1 MKELM
6 LGNEAIA
13 RGAYEAGVTVATA
26 YPGTPS
32 TEITESISRYTEIY
46 CEWAPNEKVALEV
59 AAGAAIGGAR
69 AICAMKHVGLNVA
82 ADPLFTLSYTGING
96 GLVIVVA
103 DDPGM
108 HSSQNEQDSRYYA
121 LAAKLPMLEPAD
133 AQECRDYILAAFALS
148 EEFDTP
154 GLVRLSTRVAH
165 TRGVVMA
172 GERKGVPLRDYLKNA
187 PKYVMLPGNARQR
200 REVVE
205 ERMARLAEA
214 ANTYSLADPYADTD
228 VETHAERFADPLNRV
243 EEGNGKTAVI
253 ASGIAYQYAREV
265 FGDVSYLKLGMVHP
279 LPERLVVDFVRG
291 REEIYVIEEGDP
303 FLEMQLKALGIRVT
317 GKKLLPATGELL
329 PGVLRERVFG
339 TTPKDE
345 KEEAKAGAEKAG
357 EAIPIRPPVL
367 CPGCPHRGV
376 FYVLKKLGL
385 TVLGDIGCYTLG
397 ALPPTGA
404 MDACVC
410 MGASIGMLHG
420 MEKARGPEFAGK
432 TVAVIGDSTFIH
444 SGITGLTD
452 LVYNKG
458 RGTVI
463 ILDNNTTGMTG
474 HQHHPGT
481 GFDLRGEPTNR
492 LDLVQVAQAV
502 GVRRV
507 RVVDP
512 FALAEL
518 EEIVKEEVAAE
529 EPSVIIARRPCVLLN
544 RGKTLA
550 LVRVDEEKC
559 TACRRC
565 LAIGCPA
572 VVVTRTAGEEKGRII
587 INETLC
593 TGCMLCTQL
602 CPFGAIERVEK

>member
-32 TEITESISRYTEIY
+32 TEITETISRYQEIY

-121 LAAKLPMLEPAD
+121 LAAKLPMVEPAD

-148 EEFDTP
+148 EEYDTP
-154 GLVRLSTRVAH
+154 VLVRLSTRVAH
-165 TRGVVMA
+165 TRGVVMT

-187 PKYVMLPGNARQR
+187 PKFVMLPGNARQR

-214 ANTYSLADPYADTD
+214 ANTHL
-228 VETHAERFADPLNRV
+228 LNRV
-243 EEGNGKTAVI
+243 ETGNGKTAVI
-253 ASGIAYQYAREV
+253 TSGIAYQYAREV
-265 FGDVSYLKLGMVHP
+265 FGEVSYLKLGMVHP
-279 LPERLVVDFVRG
+279 LPERMVLDFAQG
-291 REEIYVIEEGDP
+291 REEIYVVEEGDP
-303 FLEMQLKALGIRVT
+303 FLELQLKALGIRVT

-329 PGVLRERVFG
+329 PGVLRERISG

-345 KEEAKAGAEKAG
+345 EEETKAGTEEAG
-357 EAIPIRPPVL
+357 EAIPVRPPVL

-397 ALPPTGA
+397 ALPPAGA

-432 TVAVIGDSTFIH
+432 AVAVIGDSTFIH

-481 GFDLRGEPTNR
+481 GFDLRGEPTYR

-518 EEIVKEEVAAE
+518 EEAIKEEVAAE
-529 EPSVIIARRPCVLLN
+529 EPSVIIARRPCFLLN
-544 RGKTLA
+544 RGKTVP
-550 LVRVDEEKC
+550 VRVDEGKC

-572 VVVTRTAGEEKGRII
+572 VVVKRTAGEKKGRIV